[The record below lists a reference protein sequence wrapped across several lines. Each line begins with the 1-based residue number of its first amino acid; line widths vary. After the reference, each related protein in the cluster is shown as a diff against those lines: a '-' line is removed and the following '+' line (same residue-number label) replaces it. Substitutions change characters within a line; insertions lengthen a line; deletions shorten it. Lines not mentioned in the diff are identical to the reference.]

1 MPCGRA
7 PDRSRTCDLRYR
19 KPALYPLSYG
29 GERGPSLAGEAA
41 RQAHR
46 RGGIRDLV
54 RGRRAVPHL
63 STVQR
68 HVTSTIEFTL
78 GSPADVVY
86 SVAAHQLATLASE
99 ELTILADG
107 EPIEVVEA
115 IDRAECR
122 LHRISTDASRVTLE
136 YRATIDGFAAPN
148 VPAELDR
155 IHYRRPSRYAESDIL
170 GSTSRALFR
179 GLKDFELLDAV
190 VDWVSSN
197 LRYVRGSSLPTD
209 GARDTFLKRQGVC
222 RDYAHL
228 VIALLRA
235 HDVPARLVSVYAP
248 GLEPMDF
255 HAVVEAL
262 IDGQWWVV
270 DATRLAPRH
279 LMQRIATGRDASDT
293 AFLSYTLSNL
303 KLTKLLVMATADEFT
318 PEDPSARVQ
327 LR

>member
-1 MPCGRA
+1 MPQWR
-7 PDRSRTCDLRYR
+7 
-19 KPALYPLSYG
+19 
-29 GERGPSLAGEAA
+29 
-41 RQAHR
+41 
-46 RGGIRDLV
+46 
-54 RGRRAVPHL
+54 
-63 STVQR
+63 TVQR
-68 HVTSTIEFTL
+68 TVTASIEFSL
-78 GSPADVVY
+78 GSRANVVY
-86 SVAAHQLATLASE
+86 SVAAHQLATFASE
-99 ELTILADG
+99 ELVILGDG
-107 EPIEVVEA
+107 EPIEVVES

-122 LHRISTDASRVTLE
+122 LHRIETEAAQVTLE
-136 YRATIDGFAAPN
+136 YRAVIEGQATPN
-148 VPAELDR
+148 VPGELDR
-155 IHYRRPSRYAESDIL
+155 IHYLRPSRYAESDAL
-170 GSTSRALFR
+170 GPTSRALFR
-179 GLKDFELLDAV
+179 GLRGFELLDAV
-190 VDWVSSN
+190 VDWVATN

-255 HAVVEAL
+255 HAVAEAL
-262 IDGQWWVV
+262 IDGEWWVV

-303 KLTKLLVMATADEFT
+303 RLSKLRVTATADEFS
-318 PEDPSARVQ
+318 PEDPFARVQ